1 MRLTLEFITDQYLKL
16 PVQYNYQIQ
25 SLLYNN
31 ISPELSTFLHD
42 HGFTVEKRAFKLFT
56 FSRLRGKFFL
66 DEKAGAIVFIPPVYL
81 TVSSPIDRFVSEL
94 ANTLIYKE
102 ELRLGKNKLRVQ
114 SIRVHP
120 EPRLT
125 ENINIKMVS
134 PVTVYSTL
142 LTADGK
148 KKTYY
153 YSPYEAEFV
162 DLIDE
167 NLRKKFIALYRK
179 VPRARKLEITPLGR
193 PHQKILK
200 YRDTIIKAWFGNF
213 NLRGNLKILQLAYE
227 TGVGSKNSQ
236 GFGMFEVAE

>member
-16 PVQYNYQIQ
+16 PIQYNYQIQ

-42 HGFTVEKRAFKLFT
+42 HGFLVGKRTFKLFT
-56 FSRLRGKFFL
+56 FSRLHGKFFL
-66 DEKAGAIVFIPPVYL
+66 NEKNGTIVFVPPVYL
-81 TVSSPIDRFVSEL
+81 TVSSPIDKFVSEL
-94 ANTLIYKE
+94 ANTLVHKD
-102 ELRLGKNKLRVQ
+102 ELFLGKNKLRVQ

-120 EPRLT
+120 EPKLS
-125 ENINIKMVS
+125 ENIKIKMLS

-153 YSPYEAEFV
+153 YSPYETEFA
-162 DLIDE
+162 DLIDK
-167 NLRKKFIALYRK
+167 NLRKKYMALYRK
-179 VPRARKLEITPLGR
+179 KPRARKLEIVPLER
-193 PHQKILK
+193 PHQKLLR
-200 YRDTIIKAWFGNF
+200 YRGTVIKAWFGYF
-213 NLRGNLKILQLAYE
+213 SLKGNLKILQLAYD